1 MILGSE
7 MLGANSNI
15 LKTAILAVT
24 LVTMQGVM
32 DINVLSA
39 ISLLF
44 LLVGTIGHLSR
55 TMTEFFFLYLSFCG
69 KRTGIVSMIFLS
81 LYVFLRFL
89 TWRARHSPL
98 FATRLCFLFFVI
110 SKPLQD

>member
-1 MILGSE
+1 MQRFAHVALDLTLIAGL
-7 MLGANSNI
+7 
-15 LKTAILAVT
+15 AILAVT

-55 TMTEFFFLYLSFCG
+55 TEFFFSIC
-69 KRTGIVSMIFLS
+69 
-81 LYVFLRFL
+81 
-89 TWRARHSPL
+89 L
-98 FATRLCFLFFVI
+98 FVGSVQGLF
-110 SKPLQD
+110 P